1 MLQPM
6 ARASADDWWRDAKS
20 ELETARL
27 CKANGKAQ
35 QAYFHAGQAIEF
47 LLKALFL
54 KRNNLPCMPNSHKGA
69 HWHDLQTCGEVAR
82 IKSDLALVSKS
93 VRANWLTV
101 RDWKSN
107 GRFPD
112 LKVSKQELND
122 LFVAVCNDSGGVWQ
136 WLESIYLKS

>member
-1 MLQPM
+1 M
-6 ARASADDWWRDAKS
+6 AGAKADDWWRQAKS

-27 CKANGKAQ
+27 CKANGKSS

-54 KRNNLPCMPNSHKGA
+54 KRNNLSQMPNTHKGA
-69 HWHDLQTCGEVAR
+69 HWHDLQSCGEAAR
-82 IKSDLALVSKS
+82 IGADLFVASKAI
-93 VRANWLTV
+93 RANWLTV
-101 RDWKSN
+101 RDWRSN

-122 LFVAVCNDSGGVWQ
+122 LFVAVCSESSGVWQ